1 MNDRT
6 MDRPA
11 DLKRG
16 SLPILPIPVR
26 KDDGHKQAHTT
37 SCTQRTESTD
47 PRAEHERCGKE
58 QSGGGAIRVANSNPI
73 RSQVAGRYAPV
84 AISYTYMYMYK
95 IRGSSKKL

>member
-1 MNDRT
+1 MTGRWT
-6 MDRPA
+6 

-37 SCTQRTESTD
+37 SCTQRTEST
-47 PRAEHERCGKE
+47 EHERCGKE